1 MIKNETPKF
10 NLYWCDAYEM
20 ELKKWTMTDS
30 GLECSGTPILA
41 ERRGFKYDIY
51 VPNNLSLGE
60 VVVYINWLYDDLTQ
74 CEYELLVKSFDMILA
89 KKNSFLSFFAGV
101 AICVLSVLAIGA
113 VALVLS
119 GHFGAAL
126 QQYMEW
132 GLTGLT
138 VVILCSGL
146 FVKRDKIRTQVM
158 QMLWERDHREEETD

>member
-30 GLECSGTPILA
+30 GMNDPDYPILA
-41 ERRGFKYDIY
+41 ERRGLKYDIF
-51 VPNNLSLGE
+51 VPNNLPLGE
-60 VVVYINWLYDDLTQ
+60 VVVYINWLFADLSQ

-89 KKNSFLSFFAGV
+89 KKNKVVSFLAGMAV
-101 AICVLSVLAIGA
+101 CMLSILGIGA

-119 GHFGAAL
+119 GHYGAAL

-132 GLTGLT
+132 MLTGVMVL
-138 VVILCSGL
+138 ILCSGL

-158 QMLWERDHREEETD
+158 QMLWEKNHREEE